1 MSTEH
6 TDPRYEDLDAW
17 PTLKAVEAMWQ
28 GQVDATAVV
37 KAALP
42 AIAAAAD
49 ASAARLGQNGRLIYC
64 GAGTSGRIAVQD
76 GAELL
81 PTFGWPSERT
91 MFALAGGQ
99 GALIA
104 AVEDA
109 EDDHADGASQI
120 NDANAGPDDV
130 VIGVSASGST
140 PFTLGAIHAAKGRGA
155 LTIGIASNRASVLLD
170 AADHPVLIE
179 TGSEVLSGSTRMKA
193 GTAQK
198 IVLNLFSTAVMIR
211 LGRVYKGLMV
221 DMVPTNAK
229 LRKRAIVMVS
239 DLAGKTFEEA
249 EQALRIGGNIKTAVL
264 IAGGLSLE
272 EAKSRLAA
280 AGGNLRIAL
289 KSGR

>member
-91 MFALAGGQ
+91 M
-99 GALIA
+99 LIA

-109 EDDHADGASQI
+109 EDDGGDGASQI
-120 NDANAGPDDV
+120 SDANAGPDDV